1 MHRCAVL
8 GTACAFLVGRVTRAF
23 HGPRHLKNR
32 IAEVVDFVPCSSSIA
47 MNGQTDIWRRRRK
60 LPGRC
65 RSTTSLAAEST
76 DEPKESG
83 PRAEEAADPAYT
95 FGLLTDIQHAPIPD
109 GTSFTGNPRYY
120 RHALEAAEHAARHF
134 EEEKVQVAVNL
145 GDAID
150 GKCTNVERWGGT
162 PRLAD
167 DSSEE
172 KKSENEA
179 RSLAHVGHDAIDN
192 VVKALSHY
200 KSGRFL
206 HAYGNHELYNFPRTE
221 LAEKLSIPFQLEQT
235 NELVGYYGHLLEEP
249 LRGSDTDMKIR
260 FLILDSYDICLL
272 DRCSATS
279 GKHKAAHKILLENN
293 PNYPR
298 NVNSPEN
305 LEGVPRRFVGFG
317 GAVDLPQLE
326 WLEDSLRQARDS
338 GERVIICSHQ
348 PIHPGSTFP
357 TCLIWNYEDVLSL
370 IRRYSDVVIASFSGH
385 AHKGGYARD
394 EESGV
399 HFRCFDAMLESPP
412 PIRTY
417 AIVDVFDDRM
427 VVRGEGRCKSDVYDF
442 DHLNFLPEE
451 EQICA

>member
-1 MHRCAVL
+1 MDALIFTVICVL
-8 GTACAFLVGRVTRAF
+8 QLCSETRAF
-23 HGPRHLKNR
+23 HGPRLR
-32 IAEVVDFVPCSSSIA
+32 SEVVPCSSFHSTA
-47 MNGQTDIWRRRRK
+47 MSSSGSSRTEHSDPWRRRRK
-60 LPGRC
+60 LSRL
-65 RSTTSLAAEST
+65 RSTTSPLGTEENA
-76 DEPKESG
+76 G
-83 PRAEEAADPAYT
+83 PSYT
-95 FGLLTDIQHAPIPD
+95 FGLVTDIQHAPIPD
-109 GTSFTGNPRYY
+109 GTSFKGNPRYY

-145 GDAID
+145 GDTID
-150 GKCTNVERWGGT
+150 GKCSNVARWGGT
-162 PRLAD
+162 PRVAD

-179 RSLAHVGHDAIDN
+179 RSLAHVGHEAIDN
-192 VVKALSHY
+192 VVKALSNY
-200 KSGRFL
+200 SGRFL

-221 LAEKLSIPFQLEQT
+221 LAKKLSIPFQLEQT

-249 LRGSDTDMKIR
+249 LNTSDTDMKIR
-260 FLILDSYDICLL
+260 FLFMDSYDICLL
-272 DRCSATS
+272 DRCSETS
-279 GKHKAAHKILLENN
+279 RKHKAAHEILLENN
-293 PNYPR
+293 PNYPQ
-298 NVNSPEN
+298 NCNSPEN

-326 WLEDSLRQARDS
+326 WLEDSLRQARDR

-348 PIHPGSTFP
+348 PIHPDSTFP

-385 AHKGGYARD
+385 AHKGGYVRD

-417 AIVDVFDDRM
+417 AIVDVFDDKM
-427 VVRGEGRCKSDVYDF
+427 VIRGEGHCKSDSYDF
-442 DHLNFLPEE
+442 DHMDFSPVE